1 MRTTGLQKG
10 LASIR
15 RKPLARFA
23 SFALALL
30 ALLLAACGDGQ
41 APAQTAEFDAAA
53 YDPGCADRTLGM
65 ETTNDIFYDGRP
77 PTSAELTALEPCL
90 RAAPAATEL
99 TVVTTTPT
107 EPASRTLEG
116 TVGEAAATFDPDAY
130 DFQCADGILG
140 MEITDQLFPEIC
152 GDGCRL
158 PTANELAAIELCL
171 TEASGAAAVEDTG
184 PPASTET
191 ESEPTTARVPMF
203 DPDAYDMG
211 CVDGILGMEITDQLF
226 HDGRAPTDEELAM
239 LERCL
244 VLDMANASVAR
255 LATWPML
262 L

>member
-1 MRTTGLQKG
+1 LRTTGLQKG

-99 TVVTTTPT
+99 TVV
-107 EPASRTLEG
+107 
-116 TVGEAAATFDPDAY
+116 
-130 DFQCADGILG
+130 
-140 MEITDQLFPEIC
+140 
-152 GDGCRL
+152 
-158 PTANELAAIELCL
+158 
-171 TEASGAAAVEDTG
+171 
-184 PPASTET
+184 
-191 ESEPTTARVPMF
+191 
-203 DPDAYDMG
+203 
-211 CVDGILGMEITDQLF
+211 
-226 HDGRAPTDEELAM
+226 
-239 LERCL
+239 
-244 VLDMANASVAR
+244 
-255 LATWPML
+255 
-262 L
+262 